1 MMNKFLKIFES
12 PKMAEDPVCH
22 MRVLVEKPGG
32 GTYDYKETTYYFCG
46 PGCRIAFSQEPEAY
60 PSGEKKMEM

>member
-22 MRVLVEKPGG
+22 MRVLVEKPGEVVDPMARLRTGAHDGIAARFVHG
-32 GTYDYKETTYYFCG
+32 G
-46 PGCRIAFSQEPEAY
+46 EPIRF
-60 PSGEKKMEM
+60 